1 MTFEHVIPDLGE
13 WLNRAWLV
21 FLVLAAIV
29 AVVGFLVGFLGAS
42 LRRGPV
48 EGFYAVA
55 KVIASAV
62 VDLSHASLRRTLAM
76 AMLAVQEAI
85 RRRVLVA
92 FVVFVLLILF
102 GGWFLDRQSDNPA
115 RLYLSFVLTA
125 SNYLVVGLALFL
137 STFSLPAD
145 IKNRTIYTIVTKP
158 VRAFEI
164 VIGRILGF
172 SAVGSL
178 LLAGMGIISYIFVVR
193 GLNHS
198 HIVAESAAVTEGG
211 AQWEGKTSNDA
222 FHRHTFRVYS
232 DGTGETDST
241 MGHFH
246 EVTRD
251 GDDFVVGPP
260 LGMLQARI
268 PSFGHLTFKDRAGAD
283 ADKGVNVG
291 HEWMYRSYIEG
302 GSLAAAIWTFEGVT
316 PERYPDGFDL
326 ELNLRVFRTYKGNI
340 EDGITGTIELHNPNT
355 AARIKRSDA
364 INFTAKEFAS
374 DKREISRKLQV
385 IGEDGSVQDGD
396 LFALTDDEGRLE
408 VWIRCGER
416 GQYYGMAERD
426 VYILDSYGSFALN
439 MLKCYIGIWLQM
451 MMVTAFGVMF
461 STFLSGAVAMLAT
474 LASVVIGFFSSF
486 IIEVAAGVMK
496 TGEMEGGGP
505 IESLIRLVTQANLSM
520 ELSIG
525 ERATAV
531 IKSIDVGLMYALQAM
546 EGLLP
551 NYLDFIT
558 TSYVAYGYDISA
570 SLVVIQVLS
579 AFAYVLTVSTIAY
592 FILKTR
598 ELAA

>member
-251 GDDFVVGPP
+251 GDDFVV
-260 LGMLQARI
+260 
-268 PSFGHLTFKDRAGAD
+268 DR
-283 ADKGVNVG
+283 K
-291 HEWMYRSYIEG
+291 
-302 GSLAAAIWTFEGVT
+302 
-316 PERYPDGFDL
+316 
-326 ELNLRVFRTYKGNI
+326 
-340 EDGITGTIELHNPNT
+340 
-355 AARIKRSDA
+355 
-364 INFTAKEFAS
+364 
-374 DKREISRKLQV
+374 
-385 IGEDGSVQDGD
+385 
-396 LFALTDDEGRLE
+396 
-408 VWIRCGER
+408 
-416 GQYYGMAERD
+416 
-426 VYILDSYGSFALN
+426 
-439 MLKCYIGIWLQM
+439 
-451 MMVTAFGVMF
+451 
-461 STFLSGAVAMLAT
+461 
-474 LASVVIGFFSSF
+474 SVV
-486 IIEVAAGVMK
+486 
-496 TGEMEGGGP
+496 
-505 IESLIRLVTQANLSM
+505 
-520 ELSIG
+520 
-525 ERATAV
+525 
-531 IKSIDVGLMYALQAM
+531 
-546 EGLLP
+546 
-551 NYLDFIT
+551 
-558 TSYVAYGYDISA
+558 
-570 SLVVIQVLS
+570 
-579 AFAYVLTVSTIAY
+579 
-592 FILKTR
+592 
-598 ELAA
+598 